1 MTRPPLRVR
10 AYFDRLTTKEE
21 GVWYPTPYSWAL
33 GDLLGFLDLSGRS
46 VLDAGCGSGNL
57 ALLAAQGGAQ
67 VSASDVS
74 AAALAATGKHA
85 RALDMRLDAQLSDG
99 LGYWLQQGK
108 TFDVIVC
115 NPPSFDLLSALSGPH
130 ADPFFNSFLLLDIV
144 RNYPKVLNPKGCLL
158 SAVSGR
164 QNVEFISAILGAG
177 GALQP
182 FFLHKKV
189 SFDPSDAI
197 DIDHLIDIGLLGRGA
212 HGLYWNA
219 YYFAVFHF

>member
-1 MTRPPLRVR
+1 MLVHE
-10 AYFDRLTTKEE
+10 YFDRLTTKED

-57 ALLAAQGGAQ
+57 ALLAAQSGAQ

-74 AAALAATGKHA
+74 TAALAATGKHA
-85 RALDMRLDAQLSDG
+85 RALDMRVDMQLSDG
-99 LGYWLQQGK
+99 LRYWLEQGR

-115 NPPSFDLLSALSGPH
+115 NPPSFDLLSALRGPH
-130 ADPFFNSFLLLDIV
+130 TNPFFNSFLLLDIV
-144 RNYPKVLNPKGCLL
+144 RNYPKVLNQKGCLL

-164 QNVEFISAILGAG
+164 QNVEFISSILGAS

-189 SFDPSDAI
+189 LFDHSDAI
-197 DIDHLIDIGLLGRGA
+197 DIDHLIEIGLLGRGA
-212 HGLYWNA
+212 DGLHWNA